1 MNAVPPA
8 PRAPAL
14 YESVVRHVRS
24 APFRSAFAHRTYY
37 WLTELDRPPRL
48 PWPLRALAGF
58 GHLASRAD
66 LEGYLRGRGVAP
78 DGGTVL
84 VLANASVLGYVF
96 DPLTVYWCHRPDGTL
111 ARVVAE
117 VHNTYGDRHR
127 YLLDV
132 DGRGR
137 AETAKAMYV
146 SPFHGTDGTYRLAL
160 PEPGERLALSV
171 TLHTEGAPPFA
182 ASVRGRRLPATPATL
197 LRLALRHPLAPLVG
211 AARIRTRGIGLYLRG
226 LPVRPRPHHRDTT
239 AHEKTGARP

>member
-1 MNAVPPA
+1 MSPSAV
-8 PRAPAL
+8 PAL
-14 YESVVRHVRS
+14 YEAVVRHVRAS
-24 APFRSAFAHRTYY
+24 PVRSAFAHRTYY
-37 WLTELDRPPRL
+37 WLTDLDHPPRL

-58 GHLASRAD
+58 GHRATRAD
-66 LEGYLRGRGVAP
+66 IEGYLAARGVPP
-78 DGGTVL
+78 DGGPIL
-84 VLANASVLGYVF
+84 VLGHARVLGYAF
-96 DPLTVYWCHRPDGTL
+96 DPLTVYWCHRGDGTL
-111 ARVVAE
+111 ARIVAE

-160 PEPGERLALSV
+160 PEPGERLSLTV
-171 TLHTEGAPPFA
+171 TLHTGGAPPFA
-182 ASVRGRRLPATPATL
+182 ASVRGRRVPATAASL
-197 LRLALRHPLAPLVG
+197 LRLALRRPLAPLVG

-226 LPVRPRPHHRDTT
+226 VPVHPRPDHRDTT